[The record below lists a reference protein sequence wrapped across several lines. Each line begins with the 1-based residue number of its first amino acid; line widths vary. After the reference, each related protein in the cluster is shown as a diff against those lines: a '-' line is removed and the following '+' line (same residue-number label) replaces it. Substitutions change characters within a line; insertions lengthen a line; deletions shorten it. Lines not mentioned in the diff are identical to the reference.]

1 MFKILSLK
9 NFCFVAGFM
18 VTLAIVDQ
26 LFLFKDEIRPT
37 SEVGAPAPKSK
48 DSASL
53 EVSNWLS
60 IKGSADLEKA
70 MRPGGTVTVTSLST
84 EGTSVMATEAGP
96 PPSFETMSNMELA
109 RHFKEATGEDQATII
124 KVIKARDQRAT
135 AVAGEFFPE
144 MVLANEHNAYIRVTR
159 AIAGQA
165 EAVPSE
171 LMRSEM
177 AVTAEPTTFAVEN
190 TETTNRVGARLF
202 GANFAFEPQETQWA
216 YIPDGEEHTFTWKV
230 TPKSE
235 GNQQITVILENK
247 LIFGDQEVTLPV
259 RQFPKT
265 ITVTVDIWTW
275 IGRVAAG
282 ADTAASTAKNIGIV
296 IALMG
301 SLLAALGIGGSGVA
315 LARWRKTRA

>member
-1 MFKILSLK
+1 MFKILLEKRFFLIASIVVALA
-9 NFCFVAGFM
+9 VAG
-18 VTLAIVDQ
+18 Q
-26 LFLFKDEIRPT
+26 LFLFQDETAPPP
-37 SEVGAPAPKSK
+37 EPGAHAP
-48 DSASL
+48 D
-53 EVSNWLS
+53 NG
-60 IKGSADLEKA
+60 GSAIRDKDNKPSFEVITVQNA
-70 MRPGGTVTVTSLST
+70 SRPARTETVVSLSG
-84 EGTSVMATEAGP
+84 EGTSVMVTEAGP

-109 RHFKEATGEDQATII
+109 RHFKEASGEDQATII
-124 KVIKARDQRAT
+124 KVMKARDQRAT

-144 MVLANEHNAYIRVTR
+144 MVLANEHNAYIRVAR
-159 AIAGQA
+159 ALAGQA
-165 EAVPSE
+165 EAVPSDV
-171 LMRSEM
+171 MRSEM

-296 IALMG
+296 IASLSG
-301 SLLAALGIGGSGVA
+301 LLAALGIGGSGLA
-315 LARWRKTRA
+315 FARWRKTRA